1 MNNLELMKKESDK
14 LGYIIGCWNREINKL
29 SKSNIQILIE
39 KIKYGSDTDV
49 KLRHNNKDIVVEIA
63 FVDNEIDFSLKD
75 YIEYLEFGEE
85 IEEYN

>member
-1 MNNLELMKKESDK
+1 MNNLELIKKESEK
-14 LGYIIGCWNREINKL
+14 LGYIIGCWSKEINKL
-29 SKSNIQILIE
+29 SKSNIQVLIE

-49 KLRHNNKDIVVEIA
+49 KLRHKNKDVVVEIA

-75 YIEYLEFGEE
+75 YIEYLEFGDE